1 MMATYRVADGVL
13 RAELDGE
20 AVLLNPNTGVYHLL
34 NSTGVTVLDRI
45 ERDGDPASAVGEISE
60 RSGVEADRVA
70 SDVQAFIAALVERSL
85 LDPEEP

>member
-1 MMATYRVADGVL
+1 MMTTYRVADGVL

-20 AVLLNPNTGVYHLL
+20 AVLLNPDTGVYHLL

-45 ERDGDPASAVGEISE
+45 ERDGDPTPAVDEISE

-70 SDVQAFIAALVERSL
+70 DDVQAFISALIERKL
-85 LDPEEP
+85 LARAEP